1 MACVFS
7 PPPGSVFYQPVE
19 EARVATRGECSTVAH
34 RAEFCIAML
43 QAVSKQV
50 VGMHIQ
56 KVRMEIDLCTQY
68 PRRQLP
74 DARTGPE
81 ALAQGVATFARKGRW
96 RAVRCSRR
104 RQRSVTAR
112 GVPGCRME
120 ISA

>member
-1 MACVFS
+1 MMGLSPVDDSVDAIQIRRKWWHVLS
-7 PPPGSVFYQPVE
+7 PPPLGSVFYQPAE
-19 EARVATRGECSTVAH
+19 EARVATRGECNTVAH

-56 KVRMEIDLCTQY
+56 KVRMEIDFN
-68 PRRQLP
+68 
-74 DARTGPE
+74 ARGTRG
-81 ALAQGVATFARKGRW
+81 
-96 RAVRCSRR
+96 RR

-112 GVPGCRME
+112 GAQGCRME